1 VEEIVMKKPKT
12 VVDLLTVVD
21 TCIEA
26 FEAQARLL
34 ESCDKGLMK
43 KKQNDWEVNTT
54 DQADRKDHGY
64 RRNHQQLSLDQ
75 KENRSFRRPDDAEK
89 WCEIHHTSRHDLE
102 ECKTFLYR
110 KKIPPPPAQVA
121 QEPRRGEHR
130 RAHPPN
136 NDEQIGE
143 INVIFGGN
151 IPIASKTQGK
161 KLEWEINLAQR
172 IEPGRMMRWF
182 DVGISFIP
190 QDHPDIELFDK
201 NLSFVIKLPIGRHK
215 VAKILIDNGA
225 LLNLIMRKTFIEMGL
240 NLKDLTPPHM
250 ICFTGSSQD
259 SRPHL
264 SDASNWRCPVEQET
278 TSTRRC

>member
-1 VEEIVMKKPKT
+1 
-12 VVDLLTVVD
+12 
-21 TCIEA
+21 
-26 FEAQARLL
+26 
-34 ESCDKGLMK
+34 
-43 KKQNDWEVNTT
+43 
-54 DQADRKDHGY
+54 
-64 RRNHQQLSLDQ
+64 
-75 KENRSFRRPDDAEK
+75 
-89 WCEIHHTSRHDLE
+89 
-102 ECKTFLYR
+102 
-110 KKIPPPPAQVA
+110 VA

-136 NDEQIGE
+136 NDEQIRE

-161 KLEWEINLAQR
+161 KLEREINLAQR

-225 LLNLIMRKTFIEMGL
+225 LLNLIMRKTFIELGL
-240 NLKDLTPPHM
+240 NLKDLTPAHDMFHGVIPGQSSTP
-250 ICFTGSSQD
+250 IGCIELEVSCRTGDNKHKEVLTFDVASFD
-259 SRPHL
+259 IRYNCILGRPFLLKFMVVIHTAYAML
-264 SDASNWRCPVEQET
+264 KMCGPKGVIAIKADQRNALACENAILTHVG
-278 TSTRRC
+278 